1 MRASQHGDT
10 LTHNTMLHKPIFQ
23 KSKAWLLYVC
33 LLICLGG
40 CQQCVKAPPPS
51 KLPDATQTGAKTFGC
66 VLNGNLWVAQ
76 GRGTIFNAPVNP
88 NCNYDAT
95 FKGGTL
101 DVGGAII
108 IDNSE
113 KSNIG
118 ITGSNISALGE
129 YTEKN
134 SQIRFKHTDFL
145 ASYIWYIDECIST
158 YKLVITKNDLQNR
171 IISGTFE
178 FSMIRKDNGAKLI
191 VTDGRFDMKYL

>member
-1 MRASQHGDT
+1 
-10 LTHNTMLHKPIFQ
+10 MLHKPISQ

-76 GRGTIFNAPVNP
+76 GRGTGFNAPVNP

-95 FKGGTL
+95 FQGGAL
-101 DVGGAII
+101 DIGGAII

-118 ITGSNISALGE
+118 ITGRNISALGE

-134 SQIRFKHTDFL
+134 SKILFIYSDRTIPITWYTD
-145 ASYIWYIDECIST
+145 ENIST

-178 FSMIRKDNGAKLI
+178 FSMIRKDNGAKLT
-191 VTDGRFDMKYL
+191 VTDGRFDVKYL